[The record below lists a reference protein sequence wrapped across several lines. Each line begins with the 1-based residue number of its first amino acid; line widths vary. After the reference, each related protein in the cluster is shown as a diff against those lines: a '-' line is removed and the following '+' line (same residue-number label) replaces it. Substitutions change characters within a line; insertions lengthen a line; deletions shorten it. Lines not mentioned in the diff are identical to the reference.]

1 MVEVV
6 GSSPI
11 VPKNRIM
18 FKVTV
23 DNKVIESNKEISIE
37 ELVKTNFS
45 YDDIVAAKVD
55 GTLVDLSQLIKSDC
69 DISLVKSS
77 DEEGLEIIRH
87 TCAHVFGHAIKQVYP
102 ETKMV
107 IGPTINN
114 GFYYDIFSD
123 NSISEKELSSIE
135 KLMKKLSKKNYKI
148 IREVIDKDKA
158 KEVFTKRNEDYKL
171 KLIEEIPENE
181 TIAIYHHE
189 EYIDMCRGPHLT
201 STKFLNFFKLM
212 KVSGS
217 YWKGDSK
224 NQQLQRIYGTAWD
237 TKDNLKSYLNKL
249 EEAEKRDHRKIG
261 QKLDLFHF
269 QEEAPGLV
277 FWHDKGWSLF
287 NIIKDFIT
295 QYLRVNHYQI
305 INTPQVLD
313 KSLWKK
319 SGHLDKFSDLIFDVT
334 SESKEF
340 AIKPMSCPGHIQVYN
355 QGLKSYRDLPIKYA
369 EFGIVHRNEP
379 SGTLHGLMRIRGFTQ
394 DDAHIFCT
402 PDQIESEI
410 KKLIHDI
417 YDLYNTFGFTEIKVE
432 LSTRPEKRVGSD
444 EIWDKSE
451 KALAS
456 ALNSSSIN
464 FEHNEGDGAFYGPKI
479 DFSLLD
485 SLEREWQLGTIQLDF
500 SMPTRLDANYIG
512 ASGEKI
518 APVMIHRAI
527 LGSLERFVGIL
538 LEEYAG
544 DLPLWMA
551 PVQAVILNI
560 SENQANHCEELA
572 DELNSANIRC
582 SVDSRNEKINYKV
595 RHHSMMRTPYL
606 LIIGD
611 KELKDNHISVRTR
624 TGEDL
629 GVMNVDKFVKMVE
642 TLVDEK
648 SKNLN
653 INQE

>member
-1 MVEVV
+1 
-6 GSSPI
+6 
-11 VPKNRIM
+11 
-18 FKVTV
+18 
-23 DNKVIESNKEISIE
+23 
-37 ELVKTNFS
+37 
-45 YDDIVAAKVD
+45 
-55 GTLVDLSQLIKSDC
+55 
-69 DISLVKSS
+69 
-77 DEEGLEIIRH
+77 
-87 TCAHVFGHAIKQVYP
+87 
-102 ETKMV
+102 
-107 IGPTINN
+107 
-114 GFYYDIFSD
+114 
-123 NSISEKELSSIE
+123 
-135 KLMKKLSKKNYKI
+135 
-148 IREVIDKDKA
+148 
-158 KEVFTKRNEDYKL
+158 
-171 KLIEEIPENE
+171 
-181 TIAIYHHE
+181 
-189 EYIDMCRGPHLT
+189 MCRGPHLT

-648 SKNLN
+648 SKNLT
-653 INQE
+653 IN